1 MIKKIIIKLIK
12 FYKEAV
18 SPFWATNPFIFFNS
32 SCKFY
37 PTCSDYAV
45 DAVSKYGA
53 WKGILKAVGR
63 ILRCNP
69 LVKPGVDE
77 A

>member
-1 MIKKIIIKLIK
+1 MEKIIIKLIK
-12 FYKEAV
+12 FYKRTI
-18 SPFWATNPFIFFNS
+18 SPFWAGNFFAFFNS
-32 SCKFY
+32 SCRFY

-53 WKGILKAVGR
+53 FRGTIKAIGR
-63 ILRCNP
+63 VLRCNP
-69 LVKPGVDE
+69 FAKTGIDE